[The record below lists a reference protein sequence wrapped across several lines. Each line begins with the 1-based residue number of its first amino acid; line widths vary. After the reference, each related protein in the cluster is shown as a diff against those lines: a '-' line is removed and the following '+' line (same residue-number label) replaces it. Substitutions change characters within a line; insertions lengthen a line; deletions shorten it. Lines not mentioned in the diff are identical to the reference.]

1 MMNLTKKDGQK
12 IAGVVRDAGGQIVGR
27 TKLQKLCFLLEAA
40 GLGDGFS
47 FEYRHYGPYSEE
59 VAGAAHIANVTGTV
73 LETEQQANWGGRYSI
88 FTTNLAE
95 DSSVPEARKELA
107 RLAANADSIQL
118 ELAAT
123 ALFLALEGVRNAW
136 AETARRKP
144 EKAEGR
150 LDRAKELYRRIKNIK
165 TPDAFPDFD

>member
-1 MMNLTKKDGQK
+1 MMNLTKRDGQK
-12 IAGVVRDAGGQIVGR
+12 IAYIVRDAGGQIVGR

-40 GLGDGFS
+40 GLGEGFS
-47 FEYRHYGPYSEE
+47 FEYRQYGPYSEE
-59 VAGAAHIANVTGTV
+59 VAGAAYIASVIGVV
-73 LETEQQANWGGRYSI
+73 LETEQQANWGGRYSV

-95 DSSVPEARKELA
+95 DSSVPDCRRELA
-107 RLAANADSIQL
+107 RLAASADSVQL

-123 ALFLALEGVRNAW
+123 ALFLALEGISDAW

-150 LDRAKELYRRIKNIK
+150 LDRAKELYGRFKKIK
-165 TPDAFPDFD
+165 TPNSFPEFD